1 MPSTQWSLKTFDTY
15 QSFHGP
21 AIKVEID
28 PTLIAGGRGT
38 FGPVLFLPYTLPK
51 PDEASASMR
60 LLALEGWLGY
70 GNVSES
76 DARLLIPSQI
86 IWPDNRSRLQMPLT
100 DAQIEAIEEER
111 KGNQVNLTV

>member
-1 MPSTQWSLKTFDTY
+1 MSRWYSLTYRPLWWARNWKRSKVPMPSTQWSLKTFDTY
-15 QSFHGP
+15 QSFH
-21 AIKVEID
+21 
-28 PTLIAGGRGT
+28 
-38 FGPVLFLPYTLPK
+38 GPVLFLPYTLPK

-86 IWPDNRSRLQMPLT
+86 IWPDNRSRLQMPL
-100 DAQIEAIEEER
+100 
-111 KGNQVNLTV
+111 